1 MSNIPLQDPAIFSK
15 TFLDEYCKNGLGSG
29 FSKRD
34 VDVLVFFLLLQDKR
48 YTLPEDIFKAC
59 RELKLSETKVRR
71 LYQDAQLRY
80 MQYDEEEAKKKFVA
94 VVESGAIEKKGEKL
108 TFTIREPLLRQYFE
122 EWVAKEKGFTDTS
135 FNKNLV
141 TLSVDTFYRVLD
153 YIANQD
159 LPIDTIKHQLDEE
172 GYVES
177 DKSRNTNS
185 REGLLRL
192 FLEEFAKS
200 AGREAGALSINAVG
214 RVLRLIIFG

>member
-1 MSNIPLQDPAIFSK
+1 
-15 TFLDEYCKNGLGSG
+15 
-29 FSKRD
+29 
-34 VDVLVFFLLLQDKR
+34 VDVLVFSLLLKDER

-80 MQYDEEEAKKKFVA
+80 MQYDEEDAKKKFVA

-141 TLSVDTFYRVLD
+141 TLSVETFYRVLD
-153 YIANQD
+153 YIANPD
-159 LPIDTIKHQLDEE
+159 LPIDKIKQQLDEE
-172 GYVES
+172 GYVEN
-177 DKSRNTNS
+177 DELRDTNS
-185 REGLLRL
+185 REGLLKL
-192 FLEEFAKS
+192 FLKEFAKS
-200 AGREAGALSINAVG
+200 AGREAGALSISTVG
-214 RVLRLIIFG
+214 KVLRLIIFG